1 MPDVTEPERPDSLE
15 ALLDRIAETAQ
26 ETDRVSFGLV
36 LEVIGRRSF
45 GSVLLAAGLI
55 TLAPLIGDIPGVPT
69 IMGVVVVLT
78 AGQMLYGRDRVWL
91 PGTLLDRS
99 VSREKLDAA
108 VRWLRPAARVLD
120 RVIGPRFEGILASG
134 GGRAV
139 AAVCFLIGGIMPLL
153 EVIPFSAT
161 VAGMLLTLLSLALVA
176 RDGLLALVTL
186 TLAAAGVGV
195 LVSTVS

>member
-1 MPDVTEPERPDSLE
+1 MPDGPDPQPPDSLE
-15 ALLDRIAETAQ
+15 SLIDRIAETA
-26 ETDRVSFGLV
+26 EECGGVSLGLV
-36 LEVIGRRSF
+36 LDVIGDRSF
-45 GSVLLAAGLI
+45 GSILLAAGLI
-55 TLAPLIGDIPGVPT
+55 TVAPLIGDIPGVPT

-78 AGQMLYGRDRVWL
+78 AGQMLFGRDRVWL
-91 PGTLLDRS
+91 PDTLLDRS

-108 VRWLRPAARVLD
+108 LRWLRPATRVLD
-120 RVIGPRFEGILASG
+120 RVVGPRFEGILASG

-139 AAVCFLIGGIMPLL
+139 AAVCLLIGGVMPVL

-161 VAGMLLTLLSLALVA
+161 VAGILLTLLSLALVA

-195 LVSTVS
+195 LVSTVW